1 MFYITIIPL
10 INYSK
15 PFHIFKLI
23 STQMTYLI
31 MYYFMYF
38 PVQQEEKKYIFLYG
52 TYLKMKIF
60 LIFGLY

>member
-38 PVQQEEKKYIFLYG
+38 PVQH
-52 TYLKMKIF
+52 YLKMKIL